1 MFPAIVIFG
10 SDSDAELKR
19 AFQDLAA
26 ALQLRVEFSASTDLP
41 NVAAII
47 CVGDLPENLPA
58 VPKFQFVSGN
68 PPSANRV
75 TRTLEFT
82 GNPILPGF
90 LHERKL
96 PLGKESGWGFL
107 DEKQPGDVVATINGQ
122 PVWKIAEDCGNK
134 VWSVS
139 TPLPRLRFNER
150 LAHYLNG
157 ETFLPLLPL
166 YLFLRG
172 ISSES
177 RWQSPPLRAC
187 MVVDDPNLHA
197 QTYGHI
203 RYQALAQLARELPFH
218 AAMATVPLDGWWT
231 SARAAQIFR

>member
-96 PLGKESGWGFL
+96 PLGKESGWGVL

-122 PVWKIAEDCGNK
+122 PV
-134 VWSVS
+134 
-139 TPLPRLRFNER
+139 
-150 LAHYLNG
+150 
-157 ETFLPLLPL
+157 
-166 YLFLRG
+166 
-172 ISSES
+172 
-177 RWQSPPLRAC
+177 
-187 MVVDDPNLHA
+187 
-197 QTYGHI
+197 
-203 RYQALAQLARELPFH
+203 
-218 AAMATVPLDGWWT
+218 
-231 SARAAQIFR
+231 